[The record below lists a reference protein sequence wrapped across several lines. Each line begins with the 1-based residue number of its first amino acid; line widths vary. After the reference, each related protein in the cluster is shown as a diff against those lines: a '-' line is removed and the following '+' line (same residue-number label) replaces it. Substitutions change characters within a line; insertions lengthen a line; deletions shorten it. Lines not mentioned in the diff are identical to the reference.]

1 MTVGLRRGGR
11 TRGVSCISPSRA
23 VAGLVDF
30 SRNVVCMMYSGLCHL
45 AVSIEADVTTVLAL
59 QATIGRAVSTL
70 VGHYVLPQCDSFR
83 QNPHHRG

>member
-1 MTVGLRRGGR
+1 MTVGLRCGGR

-59 QATIGRAVSTL
+59 QATIGRAAVAEIVMTIIIARIIIFFIS
-70 VGHYVLPQCDSFR
+70 
-83 QNPHHRG
+83 